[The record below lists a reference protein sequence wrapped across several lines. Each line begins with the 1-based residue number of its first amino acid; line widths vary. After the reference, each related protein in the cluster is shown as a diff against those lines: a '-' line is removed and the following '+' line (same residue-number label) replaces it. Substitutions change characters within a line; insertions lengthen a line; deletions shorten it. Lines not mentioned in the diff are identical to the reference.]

1 MMSAAHWW
9 LRSANNNNNAG
20 NVNSS
25 GSLNNNNATNNNI
38 GVRPA
43 SLRRCKSSVNGQKAA
58 EKLPHSVGRQRRLP
72 YHGAKGPDSLP
83 RQEKQCAAE
92 EHLLRALRT
101 YSSVS
106 ANVICIFGAMRLL
119 SQAPGQRGSLPAAA
133 FAKKEG
139 DFLLG

>member
-43 SLRRCKSSVNGQKAA
+43 SLRRCEGSVNGQKAA
-58 EKLPHSVGRQRRLP
+58 EKLPHSAGRQTMP
-72 YHGAKGPDSLP
+72 ALP
-83 RQEKQCAAE
+83 RSKG
-92 EHLLRALRT
+92 T
-101 YSSVS
+101 
-106 ANVICIFGAMRLL
+106 
-119 SQAPGQRGSLPAAA
+119 
-133 FAKKEG
+133 
-139 DFLLG
+139 